1 MKKIIV
7 YQDAGEFA
15 ENKDVAKR
23 WREEI
28 ILPELAKN
36 KEVEVDFINITGVT
50 QSFVHA
56 LLAEAIRRYGDSAFD
71 NLIFSN
77 ANGVVREIIRT
88 VYHYMQESLDDAE
101 ENKL

>member
-7 YQDAGEFA
+7 YKKAGEFA
-15 ENKDVAKR
+15 ENKDIAKK

-36 KEVEVDFINITGVT
+36 KVVEVDFVNVTGVT

-56 LLAEAIRRYGDSAFD
+56 LAAEAIRRYGNRAFD

-77 ANGVVREIIRT
+77 ANGVVRQIITT
-88 VYHYMQESLDDAE
+88 VYHYMQESL
-101 ENKL
+101 KGSG

>member
-7 YQDAGEFA
+7 FKKAGEFA
-15 ENKDVAKR
+15 ENKDIAKK
-23 WREEI
+23 WREVV

-36 KEVEVDFINITGVT
+36 KEVEIDFTGVTGVT

-56 LLAEAIRRYGDSAFD
+56 LVAEAIRKYGDVAFN

-77 ANGVVREIIRT
+77 TNGIVREIITT
-88 VYHYMQESLDDAE
+88 VYHYMQESING
-101 ENKL
+101 ENKII

>member
-7 YQDAGEFA
+7 YQEAGEFA

-36 KEVEVDFINITGVT
+36 KEVEVDFVNVTGVT

-56 LLAEAIRRYGDSAFD
+56 LVAEAIRRYGDNAFD
-71 NLIFSN
+71 NLIFLN

-88 VYHYMQESLDDAE
+88 VYHYMQESLGNAD
-101 ENKL
+101 ENRS

>member
-7 YQDAGEFA
+7 YQEAGEFA

-36 KEVEVDFINITGVT
+36 KEVEVDFINVTGVT

-56 LLAEAIRRYGDSAFD
+56 LVAEAIRRYGDSAFD
-71 NLIFSN
+71 NLTFSN

-88 VYHYMQESLDDAE
+88 VYHYMQESLEDTDE
-101 ENKL
+101 RRS

>member
-7 YQDAGEFA
+7 YQKAGEFA
-15 ENKDVAKR
+15 ENKDIAKQ

-36 KEVEVDFINITGVT
+36 KEVEVDFINVTGVT

-56 LLAEAIRRYGDSAFD
+56 LVAEAIRRYGDSAFD
-71 NLIFSN
+71 NLVFSN

-88 VYHYMQESLDDAE
+88 VYHYMQESLGDAE

>member
-88 VYHYMQESLDDAE
+88 VYHYMQESLGDAE